1 VMRTFRGG
9 LFW

>member
-1 VMRTFRGG
+1 MRTFRGG